1 MLEDEQSPTV
11 ARQDIQGLLHEV
23 SERLDIHLD
32 TLRKGSVY
40 ESVRP
45 SDAKMFMTITR
56 TPRTISQLARTLKIS
71 RQAAHASIMRLVEW
85 KVIEI
90 CNAPGSRRDKV
101 AIITPAGE
109 EARNF
114 AAEKISAVEAE
125 LEGRLGKEKLET
137 LRSLLL
143 ELLDYGWSTKKR

>member
-1 MLEDEQSPTV
+1 MLEDSQTPNTT
-11 ARQDIQGLLHEV
+11 RQDIQGLLHEV
-23 SERLDIHLD
+23 SERLDVHLD
-32 TLRKGSVY
+32 TLRKGSIY
-40 ESVRP
+40 ENVRP

-71 RQAAHASIMRLVEW
+71 RQAAHASMMRLVEW

-109 EARNF
+109 EARTF
-114 AAEKISAVEAE
+114 AADKISSVEAD
-125 LEGRLGKEKLET
+125 LEARLGRDKLET
-137 LRSLLL
+137 LRGLLL
-143 ELLDYGWSTKKR
+143 EMLEYSWASKKR